1 MRRDGRWHRLV
12 GRIAVRIGQAVSH
25 YDEEEEEH
33 SNILDRA
40 APPMEAVAAAMFG
53 TTELQY
59 V

>member
-25 YDEEEEEH
+25 NDEEEEH

-40 APPMEAVAAAMFG
+40 APSMEAVAAAMFG
-53 TTELQY
+53 TTEL
-59 V
+59 